1 MFPRQDGES
10 WHLDS
15 CMSCTCH
22 KGSPRCAREMCPET
36 NTPCPAN
43 QKLVHENG
51 ECCPKCVESDGVC
64 TVFGDPHYK
73 TFDGKFFS
81 FQGSCK
87 YLLSEDCVGRTFSI
101 RVTNDA
107 RSTKTSSWTKTIS
120 IKVRKGVTIIMRRQD
135 RRRQDRTHLNSREPF
150 KTESKLVKIRL
161 GLDSMD
167 STEKYKSVK

>member
-10 WHLDS
+10 WSLDS

-43 QKLVHENG
+43 QKLVHERG

-64 TVFGDPHYK
+64 TVFGDPHYR

-87 YLLSEDCVGRTFSI
+87 YLLSADCVGRSFSI

-120 IKVRKGVTIIMRRQD
+120 IKV
-135 RRRQDRTHLNSREPF
+135 S
-150 KTESKLVKIRL
+150 KTGILCE
-161 GLDSMD
+161 
-167 STEKYKSVK
+167 

>member
-1 MFPRQDGES
+1 MGCCNIMFPRQEGES

-15 CMSCTCH
+15 CMSCTCYQ
-22 KGSPRCAREMCPET
+22 GSPRCAREMCPET

-43 QKLVHENG
+43 QKLVHEEG

-120 IKVRKGVTIIMRRQD
+120 IKVVPSFILHYFIDFRR
-135 RRRQDRTHLNSREPF
+135 PF
-150 KTESKLVKIRL
+150 PPYSILIQFSYILRLEISK
-161 GLDSMD
+161 
-167 STEKYKSVK
+167 